1 MKPPGLPVRWARALS
16 LIGNSAIDARLD
28 RWQQAFDRGAEPRDE
43 RRRPR
48 ERRARPEAPRQR
60 RAAVDHAH
68 GEVDALRAQIADLQA
83 KLADT
88 RAGAIDPLGPM
99 KKFRVEVKDA
109 PTWIVEAPHAT
120 LAWGAYCTAVGVNN
134 SQYTPSI
141 VEVDLATEL
150 GRV

>member
-1 MKPPGLPVRWARALS
+1 MAKAKDVELVTGTGSTTDPIPPVENP
-16 LIGNSAIDARLD
+16 
-28 RWQQAFDRGAEPRDE
+28 P
-43 RRRPR
+43 
-48 ERRARPEAPRQR
+48 
-60 RAAVDHAH
+60 AAGGVTAGSTPPQPPQVGDTS
-68 GEVDALRAQIADLQA
+68 EVDALRAQIADLQA